1 MYIYSLPDWP
11 KFHWDEQFLAPPL
24 IELKIKQARL
34 LGRME
39 GLGPSYQA
47 EAHLRNLAT
56 EQIRSF
62 EIEGQILDRQKVY
75 DAFGK
80 LLALPGI
87 KPERSSI
94 QLNHVAI
101 EQTDAAPSVSNEN
114 HIMGLAEVF
123 NDVTRNF
130 EQPLFQI
137 RLYGWHTAILQL
149 DEHNE
154 QVVGRYRDNPREQ
167 PLRVVSGLSGK
178 ETVHFEAPESDR
190 IQDEMSAFMK
200 WFNDE
205 QLIDPIIKA
214 GVAHIWFLNIYPFS
228 AGNGI
233 MARLISEML
242 LCRSDLSPQRYFSL
256 SAQIRKERNQY
267 FAMLERSG
275 KDSMDITSWL
285 AWFIDCLHRAVNTAD
300 DAVAQKL
307 NGLRTRDKISTLSV
321 NERQRLMLNKMAE
334 DRENP
339 ITSSHWALV
348 TSSSQDSAGRDIND
362 LLIRKILVKEVGGG
376 RSTSYSLNPKTLPG

>member
-11 KFHWDEQFLAPPL
+11 KFHWDEQFLAPRL
-24 IELKIKQARL
+24 TELKIKQARL

-47 EAHLRNLAT
+47 ETHLRNLAT
-56 EQIRSF
+56 ELIRSY
-62 EIEGQILDRQKVY
+62 EIEGHVLDRQQVF
-75 DAFGK
+75 DAFGR
-80 LLALPGI
+80 LLGLPGI
-87 KPERSSI
+87 KPERSLT

-101 EQTDAAPSVSNEN
+101 EHAETTPSVANDK
-114 HIMGLAEVF
+114 HIMGLVEVF

-137 RLYGWHTAILQL
+137 RLYGWHTAFLQL
-149 DEHNE
+149 DQHNT

-167 PLRVVSGLSGK
+167 PLKVVSGPAGR

-190 IQDEMSAFMK
+190 IPDEMGTFIK
-200 WFNDE
+200 WFNED
-205 QLIDPIIKA
+205 QLIDPILKA

-228 AGNGI
+228 AGNGV

-242 LCRSDLSPQRYFSL
+242 LCRADFSPQRYFSL

-267 FAMLERSG
+267 FAVLERAG
-275 KDSMDITSWL
+275 KDSMDITTWL
-285 AWFIDCLHRAVNTAD
+285 AWFIDCLHRAINTAD
-300 DAVAQKL
+300 DAVSQKL
-307 NGLRTRDKISTLSV
+307 NGLRIRDKINALTI

-339 ITSSHWALV
+339 VTSSHWARI

-362 LLIRKILVKEVGGG
+362 LLIRKILVKEIGGG
-376 RSTSYSLNPKTLPG
+376 RSTSYSLNPKTF